1 MPSLK
6 EIKGRIGSVQSTLKI
21 TSAMKLVASAKLRK
35 AQQTIEGMRPYER
48 KLQGMLEHLVASGAQ
63 VSGEYTRTALK
74 EDEEGNPIRQRVA
87 LVAFASNSSL
97 CGAFNAN
104 AVRLALETLR
114 SYGDADVTVYSVG
127 RKMADAMRKVN
138 KPSPENY
145 TKLADKPTYAP
156 AAELAEKLMEDFRE
170 GRLDRIDLVYNH
182 FVSSGK
188 QVPVRETLL
197 PMGEMAGQAGH
208 DENGTA
214 SVIPGSSSVIPGST
228 GDLDYILEPSASA
241 LLADLLPKSLRL
253 KFYTALLDSNAS
265 EHAART
271 VAMQTATD
279 NGEDLL
285 QELTLQ
291 YNKSRQQKITSEILD
306 LAGGSQEQEGLRES
320 VPLSESLFDGT
331 HDPDE
336 VAGKAFCLVTAQN
349 GRKGDA
355 VLPHPG
361 GPVHG
366 GGQAELEYA
375 VRVVLQDVAPGG
387 ERLDEAVLVVRRIA
401 DDIDLPLLVAEE
413 RIGEG
418 HRGEGGQ
425 DPPDGLPAVLES
437 DIHIPGHHS
446 QCHQDDKDNGEDQR
460 NLNEILEGATEVGHF
475 WSLFL
480 RARTRKR
487 ARA

>member
-48 KLQGMLEHLVASGAQ
+48 KLQGMLDHLVASGAKL
-63 VSGEYTRTALK
+63 SGEYTRTPA
-74 EDEEGNPIRQRVA
+74 EDAAGQRIA

-104 AVRLALETLR
+104 AVRLTLETIR
-114 SYGDADVTVYSVG
+114 SYGEADVTVYSIG
-127 RKMADAMRKVN
+127 RKMADAMRKAG
-138 KPSPENY
+138 KPSPADY
-145 TKLADKPTYAP
+145 HKLADKPSYAP
-156 AAELAEKLMEDFRE
+156 AAELAEQLMEEFLA

-197 PMGEMAGQAGH
+197 PM
-208 DENGTA
+208 T
-214 SVIPGSSSVIPGST
+214 SVIPSEAKESDV
-228 GDLDYILEPSASA
+228 DYILEPSASA
-241 LLADLLPKSLRL
+241 LLADLVPKSLRL

-306 LAGGSQEQEGLRES
+306 LAGGSQQ
-320 VPLSESLFDGT
+320 
-331 HDPDE
+331 
-336 VAGKAFCLVTAQN
+336 Q
-349 GRKGDA
+349 
-355 VLPHPG
+355 
-361 GPVHG
+361 
-366 GGQAELEYA
+366 
-375 VRVVLQDVAPGG
+375 
-387 ERLDEAVLVVRRIA
+387 
-401 DDIDLPLLVAEE
+401 
-413 RIGEG
+413 
-418 HRGEGGQ
+418 
-425 DPPDGLPAVLES
+425 
-437 DIHIPGHHS
+437 
-446 QCHQDDKDNGEDQR
+446 
-460 NLNEILEGATEVGHF
+460 
-475 WSLFL
+475 
-480 RARTRKR
+480 
-487 ARA
+487 

>member
-48 KLQGMLEHLVASGAQ
+48 KLQGMLDHLVASGAK
-63 VSGEYTRTALK
+63 VSGEYTRTLA
-74 EDEEGNPIRQRVA
+74 EGAPKQRIA

-104 AVRLALETLR
+104 AVRLTLETIR

-127 RKMADAMRKVN
+127 RKMADAMRKVG
-138 KPSPENY
+138 KPSPADY
-145 TKLADKPTYAP
+145 QKLADKPSYAP
-156 AAELAEKLMEDFRE
+156 AAELAEKLMEDFLA

-188 QVPVRETLL
+188 QVTVRETLL
-197 PMGEMAGQAGH
+197 PMG
-208 DENGTA
+208 D
-214 SVIPGSSSVIPGST
+214 VIPSEAKESEI
-228 GDLDYILEPSASA
+228 DYILEPSASA

-306 LAGGSQEQEGLRES
+306 LAGGSQQ
-320 VPLSESLFDGT
+320 
-331 HDPDE
+331 
-336 VAGKAFCLVTAQN
+336 Q
-349 GRKGDA
+349 
-355 VLPHPG
+355 
-361 GPVHG
+361 
-366 GGQAELEYA
+366 
-375 VRVVLQDVAPGG
+375 
-387 ERLDEAVLVVRRIA
+387 
-401 DDIDLPLLVAEE
+401 
-413 RIGEG
+413 
-418 HRGEGGQ
+418 
-425 DPPDGLPAVLES
+425 
-437 DIHIPGHHS
+437 
-446 QCHQDDKDNGEDQR
+446 
-460 NLNEILEGATEVGHF
+460 
-475 WSLFL
+475 
-480 RARTRKR
+480 
-487 ARA
+487 

>member
-48 KLQGMLEHLVASGAQ
+48 KLQGMLDHLVASGAK
-63 VSGEYTRTALK
+63 VSGEYTRTPA
-74 EDEEGNPIRQRVA
+74 EGAGKLRVA

-104 AVRLALETLR
+104 AVRLTQETIR
-114 SYGDADVTVYSVG
+114 SYGEADVTVYSIG
-127 RKMADAMRKVN
+127 RKMADSMRKAGH
-138 KPSPENY
+138 PSPADY
-145 TKLADKPTYAP
+145 QKLADKPSYAP
-156 AAELAEKLMEDFRE
+156 AAELAEKLMADFLA

-197 PMGEMAGQAGH
+197 PMSSAISSGAEGEV
-208 DENGTA
+208 EK
-214 SVIPGSSSVIPGST
+214 SEI
-228 GDLDYILEPSASA
+228 DYILEPSASA

-306 LAGGSQEQEGLRES
+306 LAGGSQQ
-320 VPLSESLFDGT
+320 
-331 HDPDE
+331 
-336 VAGKAFCLVTAQN
+336 Q
-349 GRKGDA
+349 
-355 VLPHPG
+355 
-361 GPVHG
+361 
-366 GGQAELEYA
+366 
-375 VRVVLQDVAPGG
+375 
-387 ERLDEAVLVVRRIA
+387 
-401 DDIDLPLLVAEE
+401 
-413 RIGEG
+413 
-418 HRGEGGQ
+418 
-425 DPPDGLPAVLES
+425 
-437 DIHIPGHHS
+437 
-446 QCHQDDKDNGEDQR
+446 
-460 NLNEILEGATEVGHF
+460 
-475 WSLFL
+475 
-480 RARTRKR
+480 
-487 ARA
+487 

>member
-48 KLQGMLEHLVASGAQ
+48 KLQGMLDHLVASGAQ
-63 VSGEYTRTALK
+63 VSGEYTRVARTG
-74 EDEEGNPIRQRVA
+74 DEEGNPIRQRVA

-104 AVRLALETLR
+104 VVRLALETVR
-114 SYGDADVTVYSVG
+114 SYGDADITVYSIG
-127 RKMADAMRKVN
+127 RKMADAMRKTGY
-138 KPSPENY
+138 PSPENY
-145 TKLADKPTYAP
+145 TNLADKPSFAP
-156 AAELAEKLMEDFRE
+156 AADLAEKLMEDFRA

-197 PMGEMAGQAGH
+197 PMGA
-208 DENGTA
+208 
-214 SVIPGSSSVIPGST
+214 VISSGAEGGVEKSD
-228 GDLDYILEPSASA
+228 DLDYILEPSASE

-306 LAGGSQEQEGLRES
+306 LAGGSQQ
-320 VPLSESLFDGT
+320 
-331 HDPDE
+331 
-336 VAGKAFCLVTAQN
+336 Q
-349 GRKGDA
+349 
-355 VLPHPG
+355 
-361 GPVHG
+361 
-366 GGQAELEYA
+366 
-375 VRVVLQDVAPGG
+375 
-387 ERLDEAVLVVRRIA
+387 
-401 DDIDLPLLVAEE
+401 
-413 RIGEG
+413 
-418 HRGEGGQ
+418 
-425 DPPDGLPAVLES
+425 
-437 DIHIPGHHS
+437 
-446 QCHQDDKDNGEDQR
+446 
-460 NLNEILEGATEVGHF
+460 
-475 WSLFL
+475 
-480 RARTRKR
+480 
-487 ARA
+487 

>member
-48 KLQGMLEHLVASGAQ
+48 KLQGMLDHLVASGAKL
-63 VSGEYTRTALK
+63 SGEYTRTPA
-74 EDEEGNPIRQRVA
+74 EGAGKLRIA

-104 AVRLALETLR
+104 AVRLTLETIR
-114 SYGDADVTVYSVG
+114 SYGEADVTVYSIG
-127 RKMADAMRKVN
+127 RKMADSMRKAGH
-138 KPSPENY
+138 PSPADY
-145 TKLADKPTYAP
+145 QKLADKPAYAP
-156 AAELAEKLMEDFRE
+156 AAELAEQLMADFLA

-197 PMGEMAGQAGH
+197 PMG
-208 DENGTA
+208 D
-214 SVIPGSSSVIPGST
+214 VIPSEAKESEV
-228 GDLDYILEPSASA
+228 DYILEPSASA

-306 LAGGSQEQEGLRES
+306 LAGGSQQ
-320 VPLSESLFDGT
+320 
-331 HDPDE
+331 
-336 VAGKAFCLVTAQN
+336 Q
-349 GRKGDA
+349 
-355 VLPHPG
+355 
-361 GPVHG
+361 
-366 GGQAELEYA
+366 
-375 VRVVLQDVAPGG
+375 
-387 ERLDEAVLVVRRIA
+387 
-401 DDIDLPLLVAEE
+401 
-413 RIGEG
+413 
-418 HRGEGGQ
+418 
-425 DPPDGLPAVLES
+425 
-437 DIHIPGHHS
+437 
-446 QCHQDDKDNGEDQR
+446 
-460 NLNEILEGATEVGHF
+460 
-475 WSLFL
+475 
-480 RARTRKR
+480 
-487 ARA
+487 

>member
-48 KLQGMLEHLVASGAQ
+48 KLQGMLDHLVASGAKL
-63 VSGEYTRTALK
+63 SGEYTRTPA
-74 EDEEGNPIRQRVA
+74 EGAGKLRIA

-104 AVRLALETLR
+104 AVRLTLETIR
-114 SYGDADVTVYSVG
+114 SYGDADVTVYSIG
-127 RKMADAMRKVN
+127 RKMADSMRKAGH
-138 KPSPENY
+138 PSPADY
-145 TKLADKPTYAP
+145 QKLADKPSYAP
-156 AAELAEKLMEDFRE
+156 AAELAEKLMADFLA

-197 PMGEMAGQAGH
+197 PMGEIPGQARNE
-208 DENGTA
+208 DESAPTA
-214 SVIPGSSSVIPGST
+214 SPGIPSLIPGLT
-228 GDLDYILEPSASA
+228 RDLDYILEPSASA
-241 LLADLLPKSLRL
+241 LLADLVPKFLRL

-306 LAGGSQEQEGLRES
+306 LAGGSQQ
-320 VPLSESLFDGT
+320 
-331 HDPDE
+331 
-336 VAGKAFCLVTAQN
+336 Q
-349 GRKGDA
+349 
-355 VLPHPG
+355 
-361 GPVHG
+361 
-366 GGQAELEYA
+366 
-375 VRVVLQDVAPGG
+375 
-387 ERLDEAVLVVRRIA
+387 
-401 DDIDLPLLVAEE
+401 
-413 RIGEG
+413 
-418 HRGEGGQ
+418 
-425 DPPDGLPAVLES
+425 
-437 DIHIPGHHS
+437 
-446 QCHQDDKDNGEDQR
+446 
-460 NLNEILEGATEVGHF
+460 
-475 WSLFL
+475 
-480 RARTRKR
+480 
-487 ARA
+487 

>member
-6 EIKGRIGSVQSTLKI
+6 QIKGRIGSVQSTLKI

-48 KLQGMLEHLVASGAQ
+48 KLQGMLDHLVASGAK
-63 VSGEYTRTALK
+63 VSGEYTRTPA
-74 EDEEGNPIRQRVA
+74 EGAPKQRIA

-104 AVRLALETLR
+104 AVRLTLETIR

-127 RKMADAMRKVN
+127 RKMADAMRKVG
-138 KPSPENY
+138 KPSPADY
-145 TKLADKPTYAP
+145 QKLADKPSYAP
-156 AAELAEKLMEDFRE
+156 AAELAEKLMEDFLA

-188 QVPVRETLL
+188 QVAVRETLL
-197 PMGEMAGQAGH
+197 PMG
-208 DENGTA
+208 D
-214 SVIPGSSSVIPGST
+214 VIPSEAKESEI
-228 GDLDYILEPSASA
+228 DYILEPSASA

-306 LAGGSQEQEGLRES
+306 LAGGSQQ
-320 VPLSESLFDGT
+320 
-331 HDPDE
+331 
-336 VAGKAFCLVTAQN
+336 Q
-349 GRKGDA
+349 
-355 VLPHPG
+355 
-361 GPVHG
+361 
-366 GGQAELEYA
+366 
-375 VRVVLQDVAPGG
+375 
-387 ERLDEAVLVVRRIA
+387 
-401 DDIDLPLLVAEE
+401 
-413 RIGEG
+413 
-418 HRGEGGQ
+418 
-425 DPPDGLPAVLES
+425 
-437 DIHIPGHHS
+437 
-446 QCHQDDKDNGEDQR
+446 
-460 NLNEILEGATEVGHF
+460 
-475 WSLFL
+475 
-480 RARTRKR
+480 
-487 ARA
+487 

>member
-1 MPSLK
+1 MPSLKSLK

-48 KLQGMLEHLVASGAQ
+48 KLQGMLDHLVASGAK
-63 VSGEYTRTALK
+63 VSGEYTRTLA
-74 EDEEGNPIRQRVA
+74 EGAPKQRIA

-104 AVRLALETLR
+104 AVRLTLETIR

-127 RKMADAMRKVN
+127 RKMADAMRKVG
-138 KPSPENY
+138 KPSPADY
-145 TKLADKPTYAP
+145 QKLADKPSYAP
-156 AAELAEKLMEDFRE
+156 AAELAEKLMEDFLA

-188 QVPVRETLL
+188 QVAVRETLL
-197 PMGEMAGQAGH
+197 PMG
-208 DENGTA
+208 D
-214 SVIPGSSSVIPGST
+214 VIPSEAKESEI
-228 GDLDYILEPSASA
+228 DYILEPSASA

-306 LAGGSQEQEGLRES
+306 LAGGSQQ
-320 VPLSESLFDGT
+320 
-331 HDPDE
+331 
-336 VAGKAFCLVTAQN
+336 Q
-349 GRKGDA
+349 
-355 VLPHPG
+355 
-361 GPVHG
+361 
-366 GGQAELEYA
+366 
-375 VRVVLQDVAPGG
+375 
-387 ERLDEAVLVVRRIA
+387 
-401 DDIDLPLLVAEE
+401 
-413 RIGEG
+413 
-418 HRGEGGQ
+418 
-425 DPPDGLPAVLES
+425 
-437 DIHIPGHHS
+437 
-446 QCHQDDKDNGEDQR
+446 
-460 NLNEILEGATEVGHF
+460 
-475 WSLFL
+475 
-480 RARTRKR
+480 
-487 ARA
+487 

>member
-48 KLQGMLEHLVASGAQ
+48 KLQGMLDHLVASGAK
-63 VSGEYTRTALK
+63 VSGEYTRTPA
-74 EDEEGNPIRQRVA
+74 EGSTKQHIA

-104 AVRLALETLR
+104 AVRLTQETIR
-114 SYGDADVTVYSVG
+114 SYGEADVTVYSIG
-127 RKMADAMRKVN
+127 RKMADSMRKAGH
-138 KPSPENY
+138 PSPADY
-145 TKLADKPTYAP
+145 QKLADKPAYAP
-156 AAELAEKLMEDFRE
+156 AAELAEQLMADFLA

-197 PMGEMAGQAGH
+197 PMGEIPGQARNE
-208 DENGTA
+208 DESA
-214 SVIPGSSSVIPGST
+214 PSLIPGLT
-228 GDLDYILEPSASA
+228 RDLDYILEPSASA

-306 LAGGSQEQEGLRES
+306 LAGGSQQ
-320 VPLSESLFDGT
+320 
-331 HDPDE
+331 
-336 VAGKAFCLVTAQN
+336 Q
-349 GRKGDA
+349 
-355 VLPHPG
+355 
-361 GPVHG
+361 
-366 GGQAELEYA
+366 
-375 VRVVLQDVAPGG
+375 
-387 ERLDEAVLVVRRIA
+387 
-401 DDIDLPLLVAEE
+401 
-413 RIGEG
+413 
-418 HRGEGGQ
+418 
-425 DPPDGLPAVLES
+425 
-437 DIHIPGHHS
+437 
-446 QCHQDDKDNGEDQR
+446 
-460 NLNEILEGATEVGHF
+460 
-475 WSLFL
+475 
-480 RARTRKR
+480 
-487 ARA
+487 

>member
-48 KLQGMLEHLVASGAQ
+48 KLQGMLDHLVASGAKM
-63 VSGEYTRTALK
+63 SGAYTRTAPSG
-74 EDEEGNPIRQRVA
+74 EGAPAQRVA

-104 AVRLALETLR
+104 AVRLALDTIR
-114 SYGDADVTVYSVG
+114 SYGDADVTVYSIG
-127 RKMADAMRKVN
+127 RKMADAMRKTG
-138 KPSPENY
+138 KPSPADY
-145 TKLADKPTYAP
+145 QKLADKPAYAP
-156 AAELAEKLMEDFRE
+156 AAELAEKLMDDFLA

-197 PMGEMAGQAGH
+197 PMTSDISSVAEG
-208 DENGTA
+208 DT
-214 SVIPGSSSVIPGST
+214 SVISSVAE
-228 GDLDYILEPSASA
+228 GDTSVISSEVEKSEVEYILEPSASD

-306 LAGGSQEQEGLRES
+306 LAGGSQQ
-320 VPLSESLFDGT
+320 
-331 HDPDE
+331 
-336 VAGKAFCLVTAQN
+336 Q
-349 GRKGDA
+349 
-355 VLPHPG
+355 
-361 GPVHG
+361 
-366 GGQAELEYA
+366 
-375 VRVVLQDVAPGG
+375 
-387 ERLDEAVLVVRRIA
+387 
-401 DDIDLPLLVAEE
+401 
-413 RIGEG
+413 
-418 HRGEGGQ
+418 
-425 DPPDGLPAVLES
+425 
-437 DIHIPGHHS
+437 
-446 QCHQDDKDNGEDQR
+446 
-460 NLNEILEGATEVGHF
+460 
-475 WSLFL
+475 
-480 RARTRKR
+480 
-487 ARA
+487 

>member
-48 KLQGMLEHLVASGAQ
+48 KLQGMLDHLVASGAK
-63 VSGEYTRTALK
+63 VSGEYTRTPA
-74 EDEEGNPIRQRVA
+74 EGAGKLRIA

-104 AVRLALETLR
+104 AVRLTLETIR
-114 SYGDADVTVYSVG
+114 SYGDADVTVYSIG
-127 RKMADAMRKVN
+127 RKMADSMRKAG
-138 KPSPENY
+138 KPSPADY
-145 TKLADKPTYAP
+145 QKLADKPSYAP
-156 AAELAEKLMEDFRE
+156 AAELAEKLMADFLA

-197 PMGEMAGQAGH
+197 PMGEIPGQARNE
-208 DENGTA
+208 DESAPTA
-214 SVIPGSSSVIPGST
+214 SPGTPTLIPGST
-228 GDLDYILEPSASA
+228 RDLDYILEPSASA

-306 LAGGSQEQEGLRES
+306 LAGGSQQ
-320 VPLSESLFDGT
+320 
-331 HDPDE
+331 
-336 VAGKAFCLVTAQN
+336 Q
-349 GRKGDA
+349 
-355 VLPHPG
+355 
-361 GPVHG
+361 
-366 GGQAELEYA
+366 
-375 VRVVLQDVAPGG
+375 
-387 ERLDEAVLVVRRIA
+387 
-401 DDIDLPLLVAEE
+401 
-413 RIGEG
+413 
-418 HRGEGGQ
+418 
-425 DPPDGLPAVLES
+425 
-437 DIHIPGHHS
+437 
-446 QCHQDDKDNGEDQR
+446 
-460 NLNEILEGATEVGHF
+460 
-475 WSLFL
+475 
-480 RARTRKR
+480 
-487 ARA
+487 

>member
-48 KLQGMLEHLVASGAQ
+48 KLQGMLDHLVASGAKL
-63 VSGEYTRTALK
+63 SGEYTRTSAAGP
-74 EDEEGNPIRQRVA
+74 DAPGQRIA

-104 AVRLALETLR
+104 AVRLTLETIR
-114 SYGDADVTVYSVG
+114 SYGDADVTVYSIG
-127 RKMADAMRKVN
+127 RKMADAMRKGG
-138 KPSPENY
+138 KPSPADY
-145 TKLADKPTYAP
+145 QKLADKPSYAP
-156 AAELAEKLMEDFRE
+156 AAELAEQLMEDFLA

-197 PMGEMAGQAGH
+197 PMGNFLLSEAKES
-208 DENGTA
+208 D
-214 SVIPGSSSVIPGST
+214 V
-228 GDLDYILEPSASA
+228 DYILEPSASA

-306 LAGGSQEQEGLRES
+306 LAGGSQQ
-320 VPLSESLFDGT
+320 
-331 HDPDE
+331 
-336 VAGKAFCLVTAQN
+336 Q
-349 GRKGDA
+349 
-355 VLPHPG
+355 
-361 GPVHG
+361 
-366 GGQAELEYA
+366 
-375 VRVVLQDVAPGG
+375 
-387 ERLDEAVLVVRRIA
+387 
-401 DDIDLPLLVAEE
+401 
-413 RIGEG
+413 
-418 HRGEGGQ
+418 
-425 DPPDGLPAVLES
+425 
-437 DIHIPGHHS
+437 
-446 QCHQDDKDNGEDQR
+446 
-460 NLNEILEGATEVGHF
+460 
-475 WSLFL
+475 
-480 RARTRKR
+480 
-487 ARA
+487 

>member
-48 KLQGMLEHLVASGAQ
+48 KLQGMLDHLVASGAK
-63 VSGEYTRTALK
+63 VSGEYTRTPA
-74 EDEEGNPIRQRVA
+74 EGAGKLRVA

-104 AVRLALETLR
+104 AVRLTQETIR
-114 SYGDADVTVYSVG
+114 SYGEADVTVYSIG
-127 RKMADAMRKVN
+127 RKMADSMRKAGH
-138 KPSPENY
+138 PSPADY
-145 TKLADKPTYAP
+145 QKLADKPSYAP
-156 AAELAEKLMEDFRE
+156 AAELAEKLMTDFLA

-197 PMGEMAGQAGH
+197 PMG
-208 DENGTA
+208 D
-214 SVIPGSSSVIPGST
+214 VIPSEAKESEV
-228 GDLDYILEPSASA
+228 DYILEPSASA

-306 LAGGSQEQEGLRES
+306 LAGGSQQ
-320 VPLSESLFDGT
+320 
-331 HDPDE
+331 
-336 VAGKAFCLVTAQN
+336 Q
-349 GRKGDA
+349 
-355 VLPHPG
+355 
-361 GPVHG
+361 
-366 GGQAELEYA
+366 
-375 VRVVLQDVAPGG
+375 
-387 ERLDEAVLVVRRIA
+387 
-401 DDIDLPLLVAEE
+401 
-413 RIGEG
+413 
-418 HRGEGGQ
+418 
-425 DPPDGLPAVLES
+425 
-437 DIHIPGHHS
+437 
-446 QCHQDDKDNGEDQR
+446 
-460 NLNEILEGATEVGHF
+460 
-475 WSLFL
+475 
-480 RARTRKR
+480 
-487 ARA
+487 